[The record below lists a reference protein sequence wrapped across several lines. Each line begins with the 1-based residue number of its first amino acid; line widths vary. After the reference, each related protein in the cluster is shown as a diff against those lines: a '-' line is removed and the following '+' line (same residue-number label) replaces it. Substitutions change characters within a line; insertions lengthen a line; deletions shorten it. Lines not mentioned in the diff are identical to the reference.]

1 MPFASKRSDDMVR
14 GWFVETVEEQ
24 QAVEEMEATSDRA
37 AAIVIASL
45 VESRLT
51 SVLQAAMVD
60 VPSIKKDFFRSS
72 GPLGS
77 FAAKIDLA
85 LLTGLL
91 TEEAHKDL
99 HTMRRIRNEFAH
111 ELAPIQF
118 DTNAQVRQLAQ
129 NFILIEKMVGPI
141 EVEQP
146 ALGFTFGMRVADY
159 GLLTS
164 LPRGRYMLTGRLFV
178 AGLDSAARRRRFSP
192 DPWL

>member
-1 MPFASKRSDDMVR
+1 MVR

-60 VPSIKKDFFRSS
+60 VPSIKKDLFRSS

-91 TEEAHKDL
+91 TEDAHKDL
-99 HTMRRIRNEFAH
+99 HIMRRIRNEFAH
-111 ELAPIQF
+111 ELTPIQF
-118 DTNAQVRQLAQ
+118 DTNARVRQLAQ

-141 EVEQP
+141 GEKHP
-146 ALGFTFGMRVADY
+146 PRGFSFGLQVSDY
-159 GLLTS
+159 DLLTS